1 MLQPRIKKVK
11 RRIWLVVRG
20 ITPLLTVLA
29 MLIGV
34 PALLAWLISGGPF
47 GWLHLLIGIGV
58 AASIL
63 VVAGLIFGWALGKRL
78 KGD

>member
-1 MLQPRIKKVK
+1 MK

-20 ITPLLTVLA
+20 VVPLLAVLA
-29 MLIGV
+29 GLIGG

-47 GWLHLLIGIGV
+47 GWPHLLIGMAV
-58 AASIL
+58 AAALIA
-63 VVAGLIFGWALGKRL
+63 VGGLILGWALGKRL